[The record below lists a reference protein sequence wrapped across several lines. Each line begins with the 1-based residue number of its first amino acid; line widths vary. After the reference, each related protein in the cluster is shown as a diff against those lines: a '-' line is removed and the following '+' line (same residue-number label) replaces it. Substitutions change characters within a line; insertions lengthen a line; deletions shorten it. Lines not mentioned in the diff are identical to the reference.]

1 MQKYFGTIIKESLSD
16 DSALTFFNVR
26 EIEETDDEIIEDRW
40 HLYYVE
46 GQKENIE
53 KLSSYIKEGP
63 WYAHFWNDRE
73 MVVIFKNK
81 IFSFLREDR
90 GTLFA
95 VKEYGKSIGIKG
107 EQLDFVIKNL

>member
-1 MQKYFGTIIKESLSD
+1 MQKYFGTIVKESLSG
-16 DSALTFFNVR
+16 DSALAFFNVR

-63 WYAHFWNDRE
+63 WYVHFWNKEE
-73 MVVIFKNK
+73 MIVVFKNK
-81 IFSFLREDR
+81 VVTFLHGDSKA
-90 GTLFA
+90 LFA
-95 VKEYGKSIGIKG
+95 VKEYGKSIGIKE